1 MAALFFALLGM
12 AVGSFLNVCIDR
24 LPKGKSIASPPS
36 HCDACGR
43 RLAVIDLIPVVSYL
57 FHRGRCRY
65 CQAAIPRRY
74 LRVELGTG
82 ILFGLIWLRFPSSV
96 DAGFVASCSAILLVI
111 LVIDLEHHKILNRIV
126 YPAIGFALIAA
137 LFLPEPSLGERLL
150 GGSIGFTSLF
160 LLAYIYPTGMGM
172 GDVKLMTFVGLVVG
186 FPNVLLAL
194 FLSFVL
200 GGLISGALLAARRIG
215 RRDPIAFGPFIAL
228 GTLTTLFYG
237 EQIIR
242 WWWG

>member
-1 MAALFFALLGM
+1 MPGLFSVLLGT

-24 LPKGKSIASPPS
+24 LPKGESIASPPS

-43 RLAVIDLIPVVSYL
+43 RLAVIDLIPVVSFL
-57 FHRGRCRY
+57 LHRGRCRY
-65 CQAAIPRRY
+65 CRAAIPRRY
-74 LRVELGTG
+74 LWVELGTG
-82 ILFGLIWLRFPSSV
+82 LLFGLIWLRFPSSV
-96 DAGFVASCSAILLVI
+96 DAGFMASCSAILLVI

-126 YPAIGFALIAA
+126 YPAVGFALIAA
-137 LFLPEPSLGERLL
+137 FFLPETSLGERLL
-150 GGSIGFTSLF
+150 GGSIGFASLF

-228 GTLTTLFYG
+228 GTLTTMFYG
-237 EQIIR
+237 DQIIR